1 MQHEGSNLLGSLRRH
16 LTEVTVAGLTG
27 ATIAVITSYYRWPG
41 AVIGAAFAPMF
52 TTVISPIYKGYVDR
66 VGKIVLMADR
76 PTPPPLGPL
85 ADRPPPPPLGPT
97 SRAPKLPK
105 LIQVSAA
112 LRWFFC
118 ERLLKGGDRF
128 SIEVFNSEWSRPSS
142 AWASSPRLSL
152 N

>member
-16 LTEVTVAGLTG
+16 LTEVIVAGLTG

-52 TTVISPIYKGYVDR
+52 TTVISAIYKGYVDRAGNYVDR

-76 PTPPPLGPL
+76 PTLPPLGPL

-112 LRWFFC
+112 LRWFFLRASP
-118 ERLLKGGDRF
+118 ER
-128 SIEVFNSEWSRPSS
+128 
-142 AWASSPRLSL
+142 
-152 N
+152 